1 MLGELFFFFCVGW
14 GEPYMNIYESN
25 LRTKALRI
33 TTKEAQ
39 DFPHF
44 HLGQAHFQWEHAGQI
59 YDGIKMQLNC

>member
-1 MLGELFFFFCVGW
+1 
-14 GEPYMNIYESN
+14 MNIYESN